1 MDFQVIRLSTI
12 LLFIVLA
19 IPPDTFG
26 QVPKEARQLRTVV
39 IDPGHGG
46 HDPGAVVGDVREKDI
61 VLSVALRLGNKIKNE
76 FPDVAVIYTRSKDV
90 FIPLFERASKAI
102 RNKADIFISIHANYV
117 STSSV
122 RGTETFTLGLHRS
135 QENLEVAKKENS
147 VILLE
152 DNYSSNYQGFNPKE
166 TESYIMFEN
175 MQSEYQAQSIALAS
189 NIQDEFTRNIGL
201 ANRGVKQ
208 AGFLV
213 LRQTSMPSVL
223 VEVGFISNA
232 SERKFLVSESGK
244 EKISE
249 SIFQAFSDYKKMIDQ
264 KSRFDI
270 TSEDQTTTS
279 NGVSVSASFP
289 ASIPSRNSSDSLI
302 NQPSAI
308 VSQVSKTEITTDDS
322 SKNAL
327 TDVKN
332 KQKVTAVSIPAVQ
345 VIPTKPENNEVYYSV
360 QLSAIRVALEPT
372 PGNFKGEKNI
382 FRVKVEP
389 YFKFF
394 SGKFRTPDEAFKEKT
409 RLQTK
414 YQDAFVVVFENDI
427 PSIYKKR

>member
-1 MDFQVIRLSTI
+1 MGYKVIRLSTT

-19 IPPDTFG
+19 IPPDAFG
-26 QVPKEARQLRTVV
+26 QVLTEARQLRTVV

-46 HDPGAVVGDVREKDI
+46 HDPGAVVGDVREKDV

-90 FIPLFERASKAI
+90 FIPLYERASKAI
-102 RNKADIFISIHANYV
+102 RNKADVFISIHANYV
-117 STSSV
+117 STFTV

-175 MQSEYQAQSIALAS
+175 MQSEYQSQSIALAS
-189 NIQDEFTRNIGL
+189 NIQDQLTRNIGL
-201 ANRGVKQ
+201 SNRGVKQ

-223 VEVGFISNA
+223 VEIGFISNA

-264 KSRFDI
+264 KSRFD
-270 TSEDQTTTS
+270 TASENQATTGNEVPVFT
-279 NGVSVSASFP
+279 
-289 ASIPSRNSSDSLI
+289 SIPTNTPSQNSCDSLN
-302 NQPSAI
+302 NQPSTI
-308 VSQVSKTEITTDDS
+308 GSQVLKTEITMDDS
-322 SKNAL
+322 SKNAPA
-327 TDVKN
+327 DVKKN
-332 KQKVTAVSIPAVQ
+332 QKVAAANTPAVQ
-345 VIPTKPENNEVYYSV
+345 VIQTKPENNEVYYSV
-360 QLSAIRVALEPT
+360 QLSAVRVALEPT

-394 SGKFRTPDEAFKEKT
+394 SGRFRTPEEAFIEKT
-409 RLQTK
+409 RLQNK
-414 YQDAFVVVFENDI
+414 YQDAFVVVFEKDI
-427 PSIYKKR
+427 PSIYKKK